1 MHVAENFS
9 AKRWVDNLISIAE
22 GHHTEK
28 AATAEEK
35 VETVKVVAPASNN
48 SMGIDNS
55 FRAQSWVHA
64 MLAKARFAGT
74 EMS

>member
-22 GHHTEK
+22 GHHAEK
-28 AATAEEK
+28 AVATEAK
-35 VETVKVVAPASNN
+35 VETVKVIAPASNN
-48 SMGIDNS
+48 NAMEIDNS
-55 FRAQSWVHA
+55 FRTQTWVHA

-74 EMS
+74 EA